1 VDELT
6 TTCRSG
12 VRSETVTADGA
23 LDTLDTCTGRV
34 ILPSCGVTVVSDD
47 SNSESRWGTDRSES
61 ESGGEDSGT
70 GWGTDSGW
78 DTDDDGATTD
88 SQDTDTPE
96 SDSDYLEQDRKRA
109 QMYTFVMW
117 TLILIVEGYALLIVE
132 EVLLGA
138 AAGVVLYLLFRFA
151 RPTVG

>member
-1 VDELT
+1 M
-6 TTCRSG
+6 
-12 VRSETVTADGA
+12 
-23 LDTLDTCTGRV
+23 
-34 ILPSCGVTVVSDD
+34 SDD

-96 SDSDYLEQDRKRA
+96 SDSEHTEQDRKRA